1 VAAYSEIVIEQYA
14 DFSTTVTINDV
25 QGDALN
31 LVNYT
36 ASSQIRKSYYST
48 TATNFTVSISNAV
61 GGVLTLSLASANTAN
76 LNPGRYVYD
85 VIIVSPSPSNTKTRV
100 VEGIATVIPGV
111 TR

>member
-14 DFSTTVTINDV
+14 DFSTTVTINDL
-25 QGDALN
+25 QGDYLN
-31 LVNYT
+31 LATYS

-48 TATNFTVSISNAV
+48 TATSLTVQVTDSANGLLTVSLDA
-61 GGVLTLSLASANTAN
+61 ANTSN
-76 LNPGRYVYD
+76 LSAGRYVYD
-85 VIIVSPSPSNTKTRV
+85 LVIQSNDNKKTRV